1 MNKSLTDK
9 ILQLWRIAAKRIE
22 KCPTDNIQISAK
34 EMVEKFL
41 SSNEAQKYIGDVK
54 FSYDGVDV
62 DVMTW
67 GTKYQQSAVRASVG
81 QISNF
86 VKDVKIKQLTEL
98 NTLYLNEW
106 IRWQKLAYNDQLTL
120 LPNRLFFTELI
131 DENFSE
137 DEPYVALVM
146 DLDNFKTINSE
157 LGHDGGDAAI
167 AHFWRIFQKV
177 WTSHN
182 KKFPNNQVIGSRLSG
197 DEFAMALKGD
207 GIMARNIANALQIE
221 LENNPMFSKKLWCHY
236 PFTVTIGI
244 AGNMEVGKFPIDME
258 QKWEWKQIP
267 LFFAKAMKLADMSVE
282 VNPTW
287 SISVCN
293 WVIDTTILDD
303 DIKNSIEVIKNS
315 LRSIKEPS
323 DMTITAEKIITE
335 FANWQGIRWHI
346 RMLEAILK
354 VMEEK
359 HEIMPETHKVISQ
372 IMDESR
378 RFKWAIQQL
387 TVNLPEMT

>member
-1 MNKSLTDK
+1 
-9 ILQLWRIAAKRIE
+9 
-22 KCPTDNIQISAK
+22 
-34 EMVEKFL
+34 
-41 SSNEAQKYIGDVK
+41 
-54 FSYDGVDV
+54 
-62 DVMTW
+62 
-67 GTKYQQSAVRASVG
+67 
-81 QISNF
+81 
-86 VKDVKIKQLTEL
+86 
-98 NTLYLNEW
+98 
-106 IRWQKLAYNDQLTL
+106 
-120 LPNRLFFTELI
+120 
-131 DENFSE
+131 
-137 DEPYVALVM
+137 
-146 DLDNFKTINSE
+146 
-157 LGHDGGDAAI
+157 
-167 AHFWRIFQKV
+167 
-177 WTSHN
+177 
-182 KKFPNNQVIGSRLSG
+182 
-197 DEFAMALKGD
+197 
-207 GIMARNIANALQIE
+207 
-221 LENNPMFSKKLWCHY
+221 
-236 PFTVTIGI
+236 
-244 AGNMEVGKFPIDME
+244 MEVGKFPIDMD